1 MQQFFVDEMQVCI
14 EEVREYSQDMAN
26 SLVNV
31 LEHAKRGNKESEKM
45 VKGIVL
51 DRLMPEYLD
60 EFEICANIC
69 DAMHEKYSKSL
80 EVLKEEH
87 WGNFMAFSKSLLEL
101 NRVYEAMYKNARN
114 ANETYKQANKI
125 SYEVLRTARR
135 KFLKKGNIDEF
146 SVPEDMDEE
155 YLKEIYGGAQFVPK
169 TSQEATDFL
178 MNEREGFQKQMDEKL
193 KDIRKNMRDDF
204 SLGEIAKE
212 VILCSQTSK
221 ETQANKGE

>member
-80 EVLKEEH
+80 EVL
-87 WGNFMAFSKSLLEL
+87 
-101 NRVYEAMYKNARN
+101 
-114 ANETYKQANKI
+114 
-125 SYEVLRTARR
+125 
-135 KFLKKGNIDEF
+135 
-146 SVPEDMDEE
+146 P
-155 YLKEIYGGAQFVPK
+155 GAII
-169 TSQEATDFL
+169 T
-178 MNEREGFQKQMDEKL
+178 
-193 KDIRKNMRDDF
+193 
-204 SLGEIAKE
+204 
-212 VILCSQTSK
+212 
-221 ETQANKGE
+221 